1 MCEWSG
7 VPPLSSSNYTGTQ
20 LLISLLPLSSLKLYG
35 HNRPKEVEPEW
46 RASKLVMES
55 HRPADTLMWD
65 KGASD
70 FQGTQQCT
78 YCDLSKC
85 VSLPP
90 GHNVGAG
97 NSGMGTKG
105 WRGGW
110 QEIYK
115 GERDWKSVSQDD
127 SMYKMSKQL
136 SKINRKT
143 VDKRTPRWNHSIP
156 NKHLQELIY
165 RKNGHAQHVCDVCH

>member
-1 MCEWSG
+1 MASLEVG
-7 VPPLSSSNYTGTQ
+7 HGKPSS
-20 LLISLLPLSSLKLYG
+20 
-35 HNRPKEVEPEW
+35 
-46 RASKLVMES
+46 
-55 HRPADTLMWD
+55 ADTLIWD

-85 VSLPP
+85 VSSPP

-105 WRGGW
+105 WRDGW

-115 GERDWKSVSQDD
+115 GKREWKSVNQDD
-127 SMYKMSKQL
+127 SMYKMSKQP

-143 VDKRTPRWNHSIP
+143 VDKRTPWWNHSIP

-165 RKNGHAQHVCDVCH
+165 RKRARSTCLWCMSLTQPFGIVEINFESPKRSHNR